1 MNIDKIRKEV
11 NTKKEQFDRSDKK
24 FSQVVNTFKVDV
36 KNSEIGLE
44 LDLNNEMLRHKF
56 LKNSVII
63 LCNEIPEMRTVLS
76 NSLQEVGIEIGS
88 RPVSE
93 KAVSEASRKSNK

>member
-11 NTKKEQFDRSDKK
+11 NTKREQFERSEKK
-24 FSQVVNTFKVDV
+24 YNQILNTAKVDV
-36 KNSEIGLE
+36 KTTEIGLE
-44 LDLNNEMLRHKF
+44 VDLNNEMLRYKF
-56 LKNSVII
+56 LKNAVII

-76 NSLQEVGIEIGS
+76 NDLQEVGIEIGS

-93 KAVSEASRKSNK
+93 KAISEASRKSNK